1 MEKKS
6 RTGDSV
12 FLKLPRMFLIMK
24 TVFIS
29 LVCTLNVQANVFSQ
43 HTKFDI
49 AMKNVTVSEVLC
61 YLEEIS
67 KYRFVYDSDA
77 IDRMQRVDVE
87 MKGTK
92 LETVLESIFVK
103 SGFSFVI
110 EDGVVIIREAGKKQI
125 TAGILPQSRKIT
137 GRVRDHGGNPLPGVT
152 VVLKGTSVGV
162 VTDVDGHFK
171 MDLPADHETV
181 LVFSFVG
188 MKTQEVYYKGE
199 KELNVVME
207 EDVKQMDEVVVTGI
221 FSKSKESYTGA
232 VSVITEKELKS
243 FGNRNILTTLR
254 NIDPSFNILE
264 SNEWGSNPNR
274 LPEVQIRGAANMPD
288 VDQLQSDTKAELNT
302 PLIIMDGFE
311 ITLERMMDLD
321 DSEVETITLLKD
333 ASATA
338 IYGSR
343 GANGV
348 IVITTKE
355 PEPGKLRFAY
365 TGSLNL
371 EVPDLSDYDVLNARE
386 KLEAEVAGGLYESEY
401 MDTQQKLRMDY
412 ADRLKRV
419 KSGVDTY
426 WLSQPLEVAVGHKH
440 SLYVEGGDKSIR
452 YGIDLNYQA
461 NPGVMKKSSR
471 DRFGVGF
478 LLSYN
483 LNNKLLFRNKLTV
496 DKVNSKESPYGSFR
510 DYATV
515 NPYERIYDDNG
526 KLIESYATHVA
537 TTARYLNPLY
547 EASLNHK
554 NETAYTSWTD
564 NFDFDWFINDHFRLK
579 ARVTYSERTDKQE
592 QFTDPRSGKYNEYD
606 YQVGDGVLKKG
617 EAYSMWQKSSDLEM
631 NAVFSYNQMFGNHFV
646 NAVIGA
652 NMQESRYENESYSVL
667 GFPAGNMDYISFGN
681 AYKDQVPSGEEGL
694 SRLAGAFLNV
704 NYSYNNIY
712 MLDFSGRLDG
722 SSKFGNDKRYAPF
735 GSLGIG
741 WNIHNESFWESCK
754 GVMSRFKVSANIG
767 SLGKASF
774 EPYEAQDVYNY
785 YKGQWYAGGLGA
797 IMSTLGNANLQ
808 WEKTKTLDINLETG
822 FLNDLITVNASYY
835 LKRTKDLVSSITLPL
850 SSGFQSYRDNLGELE
865 NKGFEIS
872 ARAYLL
878 RKNDVVVNVFG
889 SIAHNKNIIK
899 KISNSLESYNKKVDD
914 EQDNYEQGW
923 GEDLETA
930 KPLVQFKE
938 GQSTTAI
945 YAVRSL
951 GINPMNGKELFYDLN
966 GNLTYDW
973 SAANKVVCGDTEPK
987 VSGSFGANADWKG
1000 FNLNVSF
1007 LYQLGGQ
1014 VYNQTLVDRVEDA
1027 DLSRNVDERVLKG
1040 RWQKPGDHTFFKDIA
1055 SRDRTEVTS
1064 RFVQDENVLQFKSL
1078 SLSYSFP
1085 QKWIKKMYMERMKLT
1100 FQMEDLVRISTVKRE
1115 RGLDYPFARTFNFG
1129 LQVQF

>member
-137 GRVRDHGGNPLPGVT
+137 GRVRDHGGHPLPGVT

-288 VDQLQSDTKAELNT
+288 IDQLQSDTKAELNT

-496 DKVNSKESPYGSFR
+496 DKVKSKESPYGSFR
-510 DYATV
+510 DYAAA
-515 NPYERIYDDNG
+515 NPYERVHDDEG
-526 KLIESYATHVA
+526 KLIESYDTHVA

-547 EASLNHK
+547 EATLNHK
-554 NETAYTSWTD
+554 DETAYTSWTD

-579 ARVTYSERTDKQE
+579 AKVAYSERTDKQE
-592 QFTDPRSGKYNEYD
+592 QFTDPRSAQYNTYD
-606 YQVGDGVLKKG
+606 YQEGDGVLKKG

-631 NAVFSYNQMFGNHFV
+631 NAVFSYNQAFGYHFV
-646 NAVIGA
+646 NAVVGA
-652 NMQESRYENESYSVL
+652 NMQESRYENESYSVI

-681 AYKDQVPSGEEGL
+681 AYKDQVPSGEEGV

-1100 FQMEDLVRISTVKRE
+1100 FQMEDLFRISTVKRE